1 MRHSLTKKFFI
12 SLTIVVSD
20 LIVFCDAVERLLS
33 EWHEETR
40 LRGKDLQELRQA
52 VNKLRTDIDELTQVI
67 EQWNNHEGDNG
78 VH

>member
-1 MRHSLTKKFFI
+1 
-12 SLTIVVSD
+12 VVSD

-33 EWHEETR
+33 EWHDETR

-52 VNKLRTDIDELTQVI
+52 VNKLHADIDELVQVI
-67 EQWNNHEGDNG
+67 ERWNSHKGDNG